1 MVCKNLTELY
11 SNQELK
17 LMRNNLKKEFQGFID
32 AFQNRLMVLILLG
45 TGSLVLHESNG
56 TKIDLVNSVN

>member
-17 LMRNNLKKEFQGFID
+17 LMRNNLKKEFHGFID